1 MRRASAYRARMERVW
16 VGPTI
21 AMIWGEEVVKIE
33 QREENELESETSEE
47 TQVGAG
53 IVSAGGMVW

>member
-1 MRRASAYRARMERVW
+1 
-16 VGPTI
+16 
-21 AMIWGEEVVKIE
+21 MIWGEEVVKIE